1 MSKAAL
7 DSEVREEAT
16 KFVLP
21 LTGREVDQICIDYA
35 VTLVIDGTD
44 TVRLDSPFTVS
55 FPDRTLLIDP
65 QRLDTV
71 APVLDL
77 FRAVILRAEAG
88 RDGSLLLSFDD
99 DRSLRIEPDPDG
111 EAWEIGGGLPP
122 ISPSYRIVSLPAG
135 SGIEFS

>member
-1 MSKAAL
+1 MP
-7 DSEVREEAT
+7 DVMVEPTIREEEDC
-16 KFVLP
+16 FVLP

-55 FPDRTLLIDP
+55 FSDRTLLVDP

-77 FRAVILRAEAG
+77 FRAVILRAAAG

-99 DRSLRIEPDPDG
+99 DRSLRIEADPDG

>member
-1 MSKAAL
+1 MV
-7 DSEVREEAT
+7 EPTIREEEDH
-16 KFVLP
+16 FVLP
-21 LTGREVDQICIDYA
+21 LTGREVDQVCVDYA

-65 QRLDTV
+65 QRLDSV
-71 APVLDL
+71 APVLEL
-77 FRAVILRAEAG
+77 FRAVILRAWAG
-88 RDGSLLLSFDD
+88 KDGSLVLMFDD

-122 ISPSYRIVSLPAG
+122 VSPSYRIVALPTG